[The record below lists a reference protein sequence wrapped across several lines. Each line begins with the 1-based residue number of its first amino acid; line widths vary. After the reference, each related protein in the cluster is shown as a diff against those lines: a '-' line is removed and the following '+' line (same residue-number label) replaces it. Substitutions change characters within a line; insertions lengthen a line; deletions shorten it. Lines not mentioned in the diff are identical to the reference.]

1 MRKVVLLLAAAALMT
16 TTAYAAMPVGS
27 MALGWVN
34 SNAPIGIRYQ
44 VAEKIAAD
52 VGLGVASYDTNRM
65 EFNVHLGLP
74 IELMANDR
82 CSLDFRPA
90 VSVYYT
96 SYDED
101 GPFGQVDNSPIDF
114 VVHGW
119 LTVNLM
125 VTDNF
130 GVNASHGLNIEITGD
145 RENEAGDV
153 IMEGTTDFYTVGA
166 GVTEIGWFYWF

>member
-44 VAEKIAAD
+44 MAEKIAAD
-52 VGLGVASYDTNRM
+52 VGLGVESYDTNRM
-65 EFNVHLGLP
+65 EFNVHVGVP
-74 IELMANDR
+74 IEIMAHDR

-90 VSVYYT
+90 VSLYYT

-101 GPFGQVDNSPIDF
+101 GPMGNIDNSPIDF

-119 LTVNLM
+119 LSVNVML
-125 VTDNF
+125 TDNF
-130 GVNASHGLNIEITGD
+130 GLNASHGLNISITGD
-145 RENEAGDV
+145 REDADGNV
-153 IMEGTTDFYTVGA
+153 LSEGATNFYTVGA
-166 GVTEIGWFYWF
+166 NATEIGWFYWF